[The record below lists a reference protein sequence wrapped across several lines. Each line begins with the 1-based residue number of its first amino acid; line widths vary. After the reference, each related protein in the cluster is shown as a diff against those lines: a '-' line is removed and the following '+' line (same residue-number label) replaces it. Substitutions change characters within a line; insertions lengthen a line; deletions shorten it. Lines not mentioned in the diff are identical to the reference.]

1 MGEDESEQPL
11 TEHLVDQF
19 ASYFLITMVA
29 FHLVGYMKKHYEK
42 RQVRRCIVRQG
53 IVTTA
58 KVANAV
64 AMTFRYYPNP
74 MIDF

>member
-42 RQVRRCIVRQG
+42 RHGEAPHSKTGHGNNRQSGKRRRE
-53 IVTTA
+53 
-58 KVANAV
+58 
-64 AMTFRYYPNP
+64 
-74 MIDF
+74 DF

>member
-29 FHLVGYMKKHYEK
+29 FHLVAYMKKQYEK
-42 RQVRRCIVRQG
+42 RNSKIGHSENCHGGKRRRADV
-53 IVTTA
+53 
-58 KVANAV
+58 
-64 AMTFRYYPNP
+64 
-74 MIDF
+74 

>member
-29 FHLVGYMKKHYEK
+29 FHLVGYMKKQYEK
-42 RQVRRCIVRQG
+42 HHRNKWHNENRHSGKHRRDDV
-53 IVTTA
+53 
-58 KVANAV
+58 
-64 AMTFRYYPNP
+64 
-74 MIDF
+74 

>member
-29 FHLVGYMKKHYEK
+29 FHLVGYMKKQYEK
-42 RQVRRCIVRQG
+42 RHSEKWHSGKRRRDDV
-53 IVTTA
+53 
-58 KVANAV
+58 
-64 AMTFRYYPNP
+64 
-74 MIDF
+74 

>member
-42 RQVRRCIVRQG
+42 RHREARHGNNRKSGKRRRDEV
-53 IVTTA
+53 
-58 KVANAV
+58 
-64 AMTFRYYPNP
+64 
-74 MIDF
+74 

>member
-29 FHLVGYMKKHYEK
+29 FHVAGYIKKQYEK
-42 RQVRRCIVRQG
+42 RYSEKRHGGKRCRDDI
-53 IVTTA
+53 
-58 KVANAV
+58 
-64 AMTFRYYPNP
+64 
-74 MIDF
+74 

>member
-29 FHLVGYMKKHYEK
+29 FHLIGYMKKHYEK
-42 RQVRRCIVRQG
+42 RHRETPQSKTGQSNNPQSGKRRR
-53 IVTTA
+53 
-58 KVANAV
+58 
-64 AMTFRYYPNP
+64 
-74 MIDF
+74 DDD

>member
-1 MGEDESEQPL
+1 MREDESEQPL

-42 RQVRRCIVRQG
+42 RHSEAGHSNNCKSGKRRRDDV
-53 IVTTA
+53 
-58 KVANAV
+58 
-64 AMTFRYYPNP
+64 
-74 MIDF
+74 

>member
-29 FHLVGYMKKHYEK
+29 FHIAGYIKNQYEK
-42 RQVRRCIVRQG
+42 RYSEKRYGDKRRRVD
-53 IVTTA
+53 V
-58 KVANAV
+58 
-64 AMTFRYYPNP
+64 
-74 MIDF
+74 

>member
-29 FHLVGYMKKHYEK
+29 FHLVGYMKKQYEK
-42 RQVRRCIVRQG
+42 RHSENRHSENRHREE
-53 IVTTA
+53 
-58 KVANAV
+58 
-64 AMTFRYYPNP
+64 F
-74 MIDF
+74 

>member
-29 FHLVGYMKKHYEK
+29 FHLVGYLKKHYEK
-42 RQVRRCIVRQG
+42 RHSKTRHRKNRLSEDHHSGKRRRDDV
-53 IVTTA
+53 
-58 KVANAV
+58 
-64 AMTFRYYPNP
+64 
-74 MIDF
+74 

>member
-1 MGEDESEQPL
+1 MREDESEQPL

-42 RQVRRCIVRQG
+42 RHREAGHSNNRQSGKRRRDDV
-53 IVTTA
+53 
-58 KVANAV
+58 
-64 AMTFRYYPNP
+64 
-74 MIDF
+74 

>member
-1 MGEDESEQPL
+1 MREDESEQPL

-42 RQVRRCIVRQG
+42 RHRGTPRSKTGHSDNCQSGKRLREDV
-53 IVTTA
+53 
-58 KVANAV
+58 
-64 AMTFRYYPNP
+64 
-74 MIDF
+74 

>member
-1 MGEDESEQPL
+1 MSEDESEQPL

-42 RQVRRCIVRQG
+42 RHREARHSNNRKSGKRRRDEV
-53 IVTTA
+53 
-58 KVANAV
+58 
-64 AMTFRYYPNP
+64 
-74 MIDF
+74 

>member
-29 FHLVGYMKKHYEK
+29 FHFVGYMKKHYEK
-42 RQVRRCIVRQG
+42 RHRETPQSKTGQSNNPQSGKRRR
-53 IVTTA
+53 
-58 KVANAV
+58 
-64 AMTFRYYPNP
+64 
-74 MIDF
+74 DDD

>member
-29 FHLVGYMKKHYEK
+29 FHLVGYMKKQYKK
-42 RQVRRCIVRQG
+42 RYSDNLHKGKCCRDDV
-53 IVTTA
+53 
-58 KVANAV
+58 
-64 AMTFRYYPNP
+64 
-74 MIDF
+74 

>member
-29 FHLVGYMKKHYEK
+29 FHLAGYMKKQYEK
-42 RQVRRCIVRQG
+42 RYTEKRRSGKRRRDDV
-53 IVTTA
+53 
-58 KVANAV
+58 
-64 AMTFRYYPNP
+64 
-74 MIDF
+74 

>member
-1 MGEDESEQPL
+1 MREDESEQPL

-42 RQVRRCIVRQG
+42 RHRETPQSKTGQSKNRQSNNPQSGKRRRDDV
-53 IVTTA
+53 
-58 KVANAV
+58 
-64 AMTFRYYPNP
+64 
-74 MIDF
+74 